1 MSDPRPAPDTGGT
14 PDEMAA
20 AIAAYALEALSP
32 EEEAKVTAYLTAHPE
47 ARAVLEEYRQVVGL
61 LPYAAA
67 PSAPPPFLREGVLR
81 SIRTERA
88 GRARRRAL
96 PQPYRFVSVAVVA
109 VLLLG
114 LLVWNIGLQ
123 AGRSPAPTATPA
135 ASPTSPISDI
145 LSQPGLVTYPM
156 VAQPDAPNA
165 SGRIY
170 LTPDLR
176 SAAMSVWRL
185 PPLPP
190 DSVYQLWF
198 LLDDQ
203 TRVSITTFTVDERG
217 SAVLRLNV
225 PPMSRPYVQCGI
237 TREPRGGSPV
247 PTGPRMLASREWT
260 TPEYYR

>member
-1 MSDPRPAPDTGGT
+1 MSDPRPFPDTRGI
-14 PDEMAA
+14 PDEMAE
-20 AIAAYALEALSP
+20 AIAAHALEALGP
-32 EEEAKVTAYLTAHPE
+32 EEEAKVVAYLVAHPE
-47 ARAVLEEYRQVVGL
+47 ASAVLEEYRQIVGL

-88 GRARRRAL
+88 ERRRRRVL
-96 PQPYRFVSVAVVA
+96 PQPYRFVSIAVAA
-109 VLLLG
+109 VLLFG

-123 AGRSPAPTATPA
+123 AGVKPAAPATPV
-135 ASPTSPISDI
+135 ASVSPISDI

-156 VAQPDAPNA
+156 EAQPDAPNA

-190 DSVYQLWF
+190 DSTYQLWF
-198 LLDDQ
+198 ILDDQ

-217 SAVLRLNV
+217 SAVVRLNV

-237 TREPRGGSPV
+237 TREPRGGSPA
-247 PTGPRMLASREWT
+247 PTGPRMLASRQWA